1 MNALTKFRSRRPGV
15 PAIAKLAGAML
26 AVLAGIGGSLAFAAS
41 TASAATLTPIF
52 DLTGN
57 TNAISL
63 DAPFVYAMQDNAHAA
78 PAAPWTMFV
87 NDNPTGVNPLGSAS
101 SIWAP
106 GDVLN
111 IVVAGPGEAINHF
124 ETGNWVTFASL
135 PFVGIVG
142 ENPTTSGITPPTV
155 TAVLTTYSGDS
166 ADSNDAGI
174 TDDLQITFS
183 GTVDPANTSFILEIG
198 LPTVPVT
205 YNTGATDPVGP
216 ITTLNSSYT
225 SASVVTPILVPPNAE
240 IVGATVS
247 ANNPP
252 VSVLPSAV
260 GAPISP
266 ISITETASDTIGS
279 DPIVGDTSPLS
290 EGYICVTPSIG
301 SFATPGSLSASP
313 GTAGVELPPGGPV
326 SIIPNTQLFIPGG
339 SNQLVAQVAGGSSE
353 GPATFT
359 FTGMTVDAPDD
370 FSGPVTATVTI
381 DQNSDCDNPLAV
393 TLLVP
398 GSAVFNNVTIY
409 TVGLNSTGTG
419 AVGRIAG
426 VTSEGTAVAALQT
439 QYPDN
444 PPFGF
449 CLPNGTHLR
458 PSRYSSGGTIIL
470 TTDAN
475 DGFDALAASYLA
487 GHYDT
492 GVLVTEQT
500 NSVDPLTL
508 TGIEDEGAN
517 NIIIVGGTS
526 AVSADDQTELE
537 NTPAYFCGGSSVQTN
552 ALGAPL
558 MLNVIRVAGPDVD
571 GTAAAVADFVD
582 SGAVGNANIS
592 GAFGGQYNDTLGTD
606 SGSAPNDLQRTVILS
621 TNLDSQDA
629 ETASSMSY
637 FQSFPILYTGKETLD
652 PETAAAILNLDPGN
666 IIEFG
671 GQLALDAPVNAAIEA
686 LGLPISI
693 LRIAGADASETSV
706 QAAKFELNT
715 DHTGAG
721 QPKGLAWGELQPEA
735 FPPADNCLAPDPT
748 SDLTGNS
755 GDFTPGTDAYDC
767 ETVVALVRGDY
778 FVDGVTSSVVTGNG
792 PYPVLLTENPTTLG
806 TYLTAFFN
814 AAGSPFGIDPVTNN
828 SAPFV
833 PFTGEEIDTI
843 IPFGGPLALAQS
855 TVQAALN
862 AIAAGANP

>member
-1 MNALTKFRSRRPGV
+1 
-15 PAIAKLAGAML
+15 
-26 AVLAGIGGSLAFAAS
+26 
-41 TASAATLTPIF
+41 
-52 DLTGN
+52 
-57 TNAISL
+57 
-63 DAPFVYAMQDNAHAA
+63 
-78 PAAPWTMFV
+78 
-87 NDNPTGVNPLGSAS
+87 
-101 SIWAP
+101 
-106 GDVLN
+106 
-111 IVVAGPGEAINHF
+111 
-124 ETGNWVTFASL
+124 
-135 PFVGIVG
+135 
-142 ENPTTSGITPPTV
+142 
-155 TAVLTTYSGDS
+155 
-166 ADSNDAGI
+166 
-174 TDDLQITFS
+174 
-183 GTVDPANTSFILEIG
+183 
-198 LPTVPVT
+198 
-205 YNTGATDPVGP
+205 
-216 ITTLNSSYT
+216 
-225 SASVVTPILVPPNAE
+225 
-240 IVGATVS
+240 
-247 ANNPP
+247 
-252 VSVLPSAV
+252 
-260 GAPISP
+260 
-266 ISITETASDTIGS
+266 
-279 DPIVGDTSPLS
+279 
-290 EGYICVTPSIG
+290 VTPSIG
-301 SFATPGSLSASP
+301 SFATPGTLSASP

-353 GPATFT
+353 GGATFT
-359 FTGMTVDAPDD
+359 FSGMTVDAPDG

-398 GSAVFNNVTIY
+398 GSLVFNNVTIY

-492 GVLVTEQT
+492 GVLVTEPGGP
-500 NSVDPLTL
+500 VDPLTM
-508 TGIEDEGAN
+508 TGVEDEGAN
-517 NIIIVGGTS
+517 NIIIVGGTN
-526 AVSADDQTELE
+526 AVSAADQTELE

-552 ALGAPL
+552 SLGQPL

-606 SGSAPNDLQRTVILS
+606 TGSAPNDLQRTVILS

-671 GQLALDAPVNAAIEA
+671 GQLALDAPVNTAIEA

-693 LRIAGADASETSV
+693 LRIAGADASETST

-715 DHTGAG
+715 DHTSAG
-721 QPKGLAWGELQPEA
+721 QPKGLDWAELQPQA
-735 FPPADNCLAPDPT
+735 FPTQANCLTPDDSTDPT
-748 SDLTGNS
+748 LNNTA
-755 GDFTPGTDAYDC
+755 DFTPGTDSYAC

-792 PYPVLLTENPTTLG
+792 PYPVLLTESPTSLG

-855 TVQAALN
+855 TIQAALN